1 MLSILLIL
9 VMVICSVFIVHSHW
23 PISPFCFILYS
34 LCFSLLPPDG
44 NHDIPVFEEVPAGQ
58 FVDATP
64 VKPPYRCDAVTNYF
78 WGRAVDVQKVT

>member
-1 MLSILLIL
+1 MAYLASLIL
-9 VMVICSVFIVHSHW
+9 YYF
-23 PISPFCFILYS
+23 
-34 LCFSLLPPDG
+34 CFSLLPPDG